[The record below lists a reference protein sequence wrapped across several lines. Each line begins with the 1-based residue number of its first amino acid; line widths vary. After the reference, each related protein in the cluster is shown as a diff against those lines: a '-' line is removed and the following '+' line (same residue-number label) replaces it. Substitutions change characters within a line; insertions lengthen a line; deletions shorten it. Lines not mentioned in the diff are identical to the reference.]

1 MPAKFGLRDADTG
14 RVGTRMGRKA
24 PPGVVLVGLVT
35 AVAFSI
41 YLLIQWH
48 LSVEGRAYFEGN
60 DSRLVTD
67 RAAVRYDLW
76 LAVLRFSG
84 ASLAMAA
91 LIFGARRRFTFALPI
106 ILALALPA
114 IFGGVPDCTPFIPPA
129 LPHAVGPGWSFTAL
143 FSGCGYPFFSS
154 WLGTA
159 IDFALVAVPSIAL
172 AVVVARYRPGTVTPE
187 RTRPGLGSALIATM
201 LCLIGFGLLVSAR
214 ELGLLGYP
222 LHWGAWIP
230 IHLSLATFG
239 AMLGLRRSWW
249 SLALIVVP
257 LTFYPIEAGLPYGFE
272 FDLPLAA
279 YPVLVTILAS
289 SWLPLAI
296 AIGKARSLL
305 VRTPRQVVAAH

>member
-1 MPAKFGLRDADTG
+1 
-14 RVGTRMGRKA
+14 MGRKA
-24 PPGVVLVGLVT
+24 LLGVVLAGLVT

-48 LSVEGRAYFEGN
+48 LSVEGRSYFEGN

-67 RAAVRYDLW
+67 LAAVRYDLW
-76 LAVLRFSG
+76 LAVLRYVG

-91 LIFGARRRFTFALPI
+91 LIFGGRHRLTFAVPI
-106 ILALALPA
+106 VMALALPA
-114 IFGGVPDCTPFIPPA
+114 IFGGVPDCTPSSSPP

-159 IDFALVAVPSIAL
+159 IDFALVAVPAIAL
-172 AVVVARYRPGTVTPE
+172 AVAVARPRPGTVTPE
-187 RTRPGLGSALIATM
+187 RTRPSLGSSLVAAM
-201 LCLIGFGLLVSAR
+201 LCLIGFGFLLSAR
-214 ELGLLGYP
+214 EMGLLGYP

-249 SLALIVVP
+249 SLAPLAVP
-257 LTFYPIEAGLPYGFE
+257 LALYPIEAGLPYGFE
-272 FDLPLAA
+272 FDLPQAA
-279 YPVLVTILAS
+279 YLVLVTILAAA
-289 SWLPLAI
+289 WLPLAT
-296 AIGKARSLL
+296 GVEKTRLLLARMLDHELALPTNS
-305 VRTPRQVVAAH
+305 